1 MQRYF
6 SVNKELE
13 LSKDDIH
20 HITKVMR
27 MKKDDKIQ
35 IVFDKK
41 VFLCN
46 IDNINSDNIS
56 YSVVKEIIENNEL
69 DVDITIAFALVNETK
84 TDLILQKCTELGA
97 HSFIGVNMKNSKVKL
112 DKKEDKKIERWNKI
126 LKEAS
131 EQSYRTISP
140 KVEGILSIKELANLP
155 FDKKYVCSTKEN
167 EKTIKNVLQCA
178 SKYDKIIIVVGP
190 EGGIDEK
197 EEDFLEENG
206 FERITLGNT
215 ILRCETAPIFVM
227 SAVRY
232 EFMR

>member
-6 SVNKELE
+6 SINKELE

-69 DVDITIAFALVNETK
+69 DVDITIAFAIVNETK

-131 EQSYRTISP
+131 EQSYRTI
-140 KVEGILSIKELANLP
+140 
-155 FDKKYVCSTKEN
+155 KKYVCSTKEN